1 MFWKILMFAAYVL
14 FLTCLFVKLAIKFG
28 ALDPKNGQSEEKQT
42 KGNITN
48 MLKKIIY
55 VGCGLIVVAA
65 IIKAFPAVG
74 VALTALLVSLIGAA
88 VIYGIVKLVKWMSRK
103 FEEKTV
109 SAPEQLE
116 AEKKQQE
123 HDDLIERILKEDER
137 EKTEFNNTLEAE
149 KKQQEHDDLI
159 ERILKEDER
168 KKTEFNNTLEAL
180 PSCEIVVAETPAAKR
195 SVDEV
200 YDLTFSSISKK
211 SNKERLGN
219 FVVID
224 TETTG
229 LYPSKSEIVEI
240 SAIRFRY
247 WKPVEKFS
255 TLCSAKKGISE
266 DAARINGITAE
277 MVEGK
282 PLFGQVAASLQDFIG
297 KDNLIGH
304 NLEFD
309 LKFIVKYGVDLAAE
323 KRKYFDT
330 LDIAQR
336 TIKKQKQKWDKE
348 LCSYFP
354 AEGDYGIENHKLDT
368 LCRWYGIAHPDAHRA
383 LADCYATALVFEKL
397 VDEKV
402 EAT

>member
-28 ALDPKNGQSEEKQT
+28 ALDPKNEQSEEKQT

-55 VGCGLIVVAA
+55 VGVGLIVVAA

-116 AEKKQQE
+116 KSSESDKPENYTFVRTGNIDDETQKKQQE
-123 HDDLIERILKEDER
+123 HDDLIERILKEEEQKR
-137 EKTEFNNTLEAE
+137 
-149 KKQQEHDDLI
+149 
-159 ERILKEDER
+159 
-168 KKTEFNNTLEAL
+168 TEFNNTLEAL

-200 YDLTFSSISKK
+200 YELTFSSISKK

-247 WKPVEKFS
+247 WEPVEKFS

-348 LCSYFP
+348 LCCYFP

>member
-28 ALDPKNGQSEEKQT
+28 ALDPKNEQSEEKQT
-42 KGNITN
+42 KGNNAN

-55 VGCGLIVVAA
+55 VGVGLIVVAA

-103 FEEKTV
+103 IEGKTV
-109 SAPEQLE
+109 SAPKQLE

-123 HDDLIERILKEDER
+123 HDDLIG
-137 EKTEFNNTLEAE
+137 
-149 KKQQEHDDLI
+149 
-159 ERILKEDER
+159 RILKEDER

-200 YDLTFSSISKK
+200 YELTFSSISKK

-247 WKPVEKFS
+247 WEPVEKFS

-282 PLFGQVAASLQDFIG
+282 PLFGQVAASFQDFIG

-348 LCSYFP
+348 LCCYFP

-397 VDEKV
+397 VDEKI